1 MLTGAPPKTRTPE
14 KDEKPDEVKRRAEE
28 YEKSLKALEARVE
41 FEKILGQ
48 WVYVMPA
55 KTLEPLLK
63 DRAQMTVQPRKPGDG
78 KGGPGGPPGMP
89 PGMMMPGMAR

>member
-1 MLTGAPPKTRTPE
+1 
-14 KDEKPDEVKRRAEE
+14 
-28 YEKSLKALEARVE
+28 
-41 FEKILGQ
+41 
-48 WVYVMPA
+48 MPA